1 MRILSFGNVGNFQ
14 TGYKDGIVV
23 LTRLRGLLTTSV
35 FQVSYD
41 LQMKTWHN
49 SSTLF
54 LYTCFPEGLGKTL
67 KNLNAMKKLLLLLLM
82 AICICFSSCA
92 TNRTYIHD
100 YGEKIQKVK
109 KLFPEIYELYRNGSI
124 IIDQVYI
131 THKDNVVHI
140 KYHYL

>member
-35 FQVSYD
+35 SQISYD

-54 LYTCFPEGLGKTL
+54 YTPVFPRDWGK
-67 KNLNAMKKLLLLLLM
+67 
-82 AICICFSSCA
+82 
-92 TNRTYIHD
+92 H
-100 YGEKIQKVK
+100 
-109 KLFPEIYELYRNGSI
+109 
-124 IIDQVYI
+124 
-131 THKDNVVHI
+131 
-140 KYHYL
+140 

>member
-35 FQVSYD
+35 SQVSYD

-54 LYTCFPEGLGKTL
+54 FIHLFSRGTGE
-67 KNLNAMKKLLLLLLM
+67 NIKKLE
-82 AICICFSSCA
+82 
-92 TNRTYIHD
+92 RY
-100 YGEKIQKVK
+100 EKITFIAFNGNLYL
-109 KLFPEIYELYRNGSI
+109 LFFLRNKQNIHSRLRGKNTES
-124 IIDQVYI
+124 
-131 THKDNVVHI
+131 
-140 KYHYL
+140 